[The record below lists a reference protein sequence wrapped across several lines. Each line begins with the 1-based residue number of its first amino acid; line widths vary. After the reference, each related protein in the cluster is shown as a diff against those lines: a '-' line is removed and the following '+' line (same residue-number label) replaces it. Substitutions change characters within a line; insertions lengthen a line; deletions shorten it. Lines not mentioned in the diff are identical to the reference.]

1 MLHLRRLVEITIKA
15 RISRGGSRRCPLMA
29 SARHRSRLNSPPSKA
44 LIYMLEHTG
53 LNLPSIHPTSLIYK
67 SIFGLQ
73 TWSLCKRTFESSQK
87 LSISFLDPA
96 KIDRHTQSNP
106 IPQTQAAGPD
116 MTWQV
121 TENAKC
127 GFNIKHVMACICIF
141 AWYQNFKHQ
150 SAHHHH
156 QPGNLTNTNI
166 ALVSNIAHV

>member
-1 MLHLRRLVEITIKA
+1 MLHLRRWVEITIKA
-15 RISRGGSRRCPLMA
+15 RINRGGSRWCPLMA
-29 SARHRSRLNSPPSKA
+29 SARHRNRLNSPPSKA

-53 LNLPSIHPTSLIYK
+53 LNLPSIHPSSLIYK

-87 LSISFLDPA
+87 LSTSFLDPA
-96 KIDRHTQSNP
+96 KIDKYTQSNP

-116 MTWQV
+116 MTWHEMTRQV

-127 GFNIKHVMACICIF
+127 GLNIRHVMVYVMVCICIC
-141 AWYQNFKHQ
+141 AWYQNAKHQ

-156 QPGNLTNTNI
+156 QPGWFGEPD
-166 ALVSNIAHV
+166 